1 MQAAGGWV
9 AWGINPTGEG
19 MPGTQALV
27 AFQNS
32 TALTV
37 QEYNVTGAVQN
48 SGAALVPGPV
58 SANYSN
64 YSATVVGGVATIF
77 GTLTLAAGQ
86 SGKINQVWNRGPSV
100 ALATNRLAQHDLS
113 GGNLLSAGSIDL
125 STGIASAVGL
135 PHQTLKNVCMPP
147 APLSLIFL
155 PLAPTFPRD
164 NYKITDNWSGKAGE
178 LLLLVMS
185 RSSFWGSVKLTS
197 VFFSPF
203 D

>member
-1 MQAAGGWV
+1 LLCWAEAMQATGGWV
-9 AWGINPTGEG
+9 AWGINPTGEQ

-37 QEYNVTGAVQN
+37 QEYNVTEAVQA
-48 SGAALVPGPV
+48 GAALVPGPV

-86 SGKINQVWNRGPSV
+86 SGRINQVWNRGPSV

-125 STGIASAVGL
+125 TTGIASAVGL
-135 PHQTLKNVCMPP
+135 QHQNLKNVCPP
-147 APLSLIFL
+147 DLSRTCSHISDLEIIM
-155 PLAPTFPRD
+155 
-164 NYKITDNWSGKAGE
+164 K
-178 LLLLVMS
+178 
-185 RSSFWGSVKLTS
+185 
-197 VFFSPF
+197 
-203 D
+203 